1 MPIAFL
7 SALML
12 IYLMKKCVFLLLLF
26 ACHSHAQLNIMR
38 SLYMAEKPSYAI
50 GQDSEMSM
58 IGEFG
63 LVVAAGNTNTS
74 TITAKINTSQELE
87 QWSYQAI
94 GDVLYKRSTSVIE
107 DEEIAAT
114 SAQKLF
120 LSAQFDYKLA
130 DPNNRVF
137 IYGEYED
144 NRFSGFDYQTSVA
157 AGWTSRLWRDEISEL
172 KYSVG
177 PGYAVSKFE
186 AIKNLADEQG
196 LIVRAAFEYKHKFNQ
211 QATFR
216 QFVSTE
222 AASDSTKTKS
232 ETSLSTKITGSLA
245 MKLTFVVNHDTS
257 VSQEIEELD
266 TETAVTLVYQFF

>member
-1 MPIAFL
+1 
-7 SALML
+7 
-12 IYLMKKCVFLLLLF
+12 
-26 ACHSHAQLNIMR
+26 MR

-87 QWSYQAI
+87 YWSYQVI
-94 GDVLYKRSTSVIE
+94 SDVLYKRSSSVVE
-107 DEEIAAT
+107 GERVDAT

-120 LSAQFDYKLA
+120 LSTQLDYKLP

-144 NRFSGFDYQTSVA
+144 DRFSGFDYQTSIA
-157 AGWTSRLWRDEISEL
+157 AGWTSRLWRDDISEL
-172 KYSVG
+172 KYSIG

-186 AIKNLADEQG
+186 PVKNLPDEQS
-196 LIVRAAFEYKHKFNQ
+196 LIVRAAFEYKHKFNK

-222 AASDSTKTKS
+222 AATDSTKTKS
-232 ETSLSTKITGSLA
+232 ETSLSTKINGSLA
-245 MKLTFVVNHDTS
+245 MKLTFVLNHDTG
-257 VSQEIEELD
+257 VSQETEELD

>member
-1 MPIAFL
+1 
-7 SALML
+7 
-12 IYLMKKCVFLLLLF
+12 
-26 ACHSHAQLNIMR
+26 MR

-50 GQDSEMSM
+50 GEDSEMSM

-63 LVVAAGNTNTS
+63 LVEASGNTS
-74 TITAKINTSQELE
+74 TSSVTAKINASQELTH
-87 QWSYQAI
+87 WSYQI
-94 GDVLYKRSTSVIE
+94 ISDFLYKRSAT
-107 DEEIAAT
+107 EIDGENVSAT

-120 LSAQFDYKLA
+120 LSSQIDYKLL

-144 NRFSGFDYQTSVA
+144 NRFSGFDYQTAVA

-172 KYSVG
+172 KYSIG
-177 PGYAVSKFE
+177 PGYSVSKYE
-186 AIKNLADEQG
+186 SNKNLADDQG
-196 LIVRAAFEYKHKFNQ
+196 IIVRAAFEYKHKFNK

-216 QFVSTE
+216 QFVSAE

-232 ETSLSTKITGSLA
+232 ETSLSTKINGSLA
-245 MKLTFVVNHDTS
+245 MKLTFVVNHDTG
-257 VSQEIEELD
+257 VSQETEELD

>member
-1 MPIAFL
+1 
-7 SALML
+7 
-12 IYLMKKCVFLLLLF
+12 
-26 ACHSHAQLNIMR
+26 MR

-74 TITAKINTSQELE
+74 TITAKINTSQEL
-87 QWSYQAI
+87 QHWSYQIISDA
-94 GDVLYKRSTSVIE
+94 LYKRSSSLIE
-107 DEEIAAT
+107 GEKVDAT

-120 LSAQFDYKLA
+120 LSSQLDYKLR

-144 NRFSGFDYQTSVA
+144 DRFSGFDYQTSIA
-157 AGWTSRLWRDEISEL
+157 AGWTSRLWRDDISEL
-172 KYSVG
+172 KYSIG

-186 AIKNLADEQG
+186 TVKNIPDEQS
-196 LIVRAAFEYKHKFNQ
+196 LIVRAAFEYKHKFNK

-222 AASDSTKTKS
+222 AATDSTKTKS
-232 ETSLSTKITGSLA
+232 ETSLSTKINGSLA
-245 MKLTFVVNHDTS
+245 MKLTFVVNHDTG
-257 VSQEIEELD
+257 VSQDTEELD